1 VAVRGIV
8 GVSRFV
14 EIQEV
19 HKKKRRL
26 TGRWPSDLRKEAL
39 SVAPLG
45 YDLRRHASM
54 FTDARWHTV
63 VSWRGHW
70 PSRHTRGA
78 GVTLTCRRCGGSS
91 IGAGTC
97 GGHTPTVILSPT
109 SAIEVEIE
117 RGSCKPVPDVWML
130 NLEAVHPSPPERPGR

>member
-1 VAVRGIV
+1 VELHGREPRKVLRLDGLDRDRERVDRPFEHRHAGQDEVAVRGIV

-54 FTDARWHTV
+54 FTDAR
-63 VSWRGHW
+63 
-70 PSRHTRGA
+70 
-78 GVTLTCRRCGGSS
+78 
-91 IGAGTC
+91 
-97 GGHTPTVILSPT
+97 
-109 SAIEVEIE
+109 
-117 RGSCKPVPDVWML
+117 
-130 NLEAVHPSPPERPGR
+130 